1 MQQHSL
7 AYVWFLPLC
16 MLAFG
21 LAARWM
27 ISVLKRTPG
36 IRRKILGSRDP
47 TNLEVLATVFAIP
60 AAVCLILMAIFL
72 FRSAIFRV

>member
-16 MLAFG
+16 MLVFG
-21 LAARWM
+21 LVVRSM
-27 ISVLKRTPG
+27 INALKKIPD

-47 TNLEVLATVFAIP
+47 SNLEVLATVVAIP